1 MSADITAIAEA
12 IAEAHRAP
20 GQRIPASRLVDLTRR
35 EAMAIQGAVLKLLGE
50 SVSVAKVAMAQD
62 GTGTAAPIPEGM
74 VIDQG
79 GTIELGERDLA
90 GLEIEVAVRLGA
102 DMTPEIAR
110 AGCATV
116 MQAVDHFIIGI
127 ELIGSRIDDRTKAGE
142 FGPLADNMA
151 TGGYVCG
158 TQNLTDEPQIDG
170 LAITLA
176 CDGAIT
182 QRETAKFPFGDAIS
196 PIIAFAK
203 TADDHFGGFRKG
215 MVITTGSLSP
225 LLIAPRTGRIEITLG
240 DLPSLSFTL
249 S

>member
-1 MSADITAIAEA
+1 MSADIAAIAET
-12 IAEAHRAP
+12 IAEAHRVP
-20 GQRIPASRLVDLTRR
+20 GQRILSSRLVDLTRG
-35 EAMAIQGAVLKLLGE
+35 EAMAIQGSVLKLLGE
-50 SVSVAKVAMAQD
+50 SVPVAKVAMAQD
-62 GTGTAAPIPEGM
+62 ATGTAAPIPAGM

-110 AGCATV
+110 AGRGAL
-116 MQAVDHFIIGI
+116 MQAIDHFILGI
-127 ELIGSRIDDRTKAGE
+127 ELVGSRIDDRTKAGP
-142 FGPLADNMA
+142 FGPLADNMV
-151 TGGYVCG
+151 TGGYVRG
-158 TQNLTDEPQIDG
+158 TDRLAEQPQVEG

-176 CDGAIT
+176 CDGTII
-182 QRETAKFPFGDAIS
+182 QREIAKHPFGDAIA

-203 TADDHFGGFRKG
+203 EADDHFGGFKKG

-225 LLIAPRTGRIEITLG
+225 LLIVPRTGRIEITLG
-240 DLPSLSFTL
+240 DFPPLSFTL